1 MRKRNLVAGLALA
14 ATIWLVRS
22 PLSVFDESGSMTRDR
37 SPSIR
42 SGRIGLRGAAL
53 AEAAGAA
60 PMPVHDER
68 VAAFL
73 AERPLDA
80 SLRAGLVDLARLQR
94 ITYAPRDPDEPTTA
108 EQIAAHREGRVEFRK
123 RVRDLVAA
131 MPPETRAAMRR
142 NNVNLVRLA
151 QTVEAEGVTP

>member
-1 MRKRNLVAGLALA
+1 MHKRNLVAGLGLA
-14 ATIWLVRS
+14 TMLWLARS
-22 PLSVFDESGSMTRDR
+22 PLSVLDNTSEMQDR
-37 SPSIR
+37 TASLR
-42 SGRIGLRGAAL
+42 SGRIALRGAAL
-53 AEAAGAA
+53 ARVAGVA

-73 AERPLDA
+73 AERPIDA

-94 ITYAPRDPDEPTTA
+94 ITYAPRDPDEPATA
-108 EQIAAHREGRVEFRK
+108 EQVAAHREGRIEFRK

-131 MPPETRAAMRR
+131 MPPDARAAMRR

-151 QTVEAEGVTP
+151 QTVEAEGGTP